1 MLRGAGTLL
10 LASFL
15 PYKCSRPHSAPLP
28 ISPSTSWN
36 RRDLGGRDPGEHQT
50 LPVPGTH
57 PQWDVFYFAGPA
69 EPRAGRKE
77 ELEARPCCPLTFDDS
92 DVLYLVA
99 GVVVGGLQLAHVD
112 PLIAG
117 GEAVQ
122 VEAHQVLVHGDVGS
136 VPVDVLGDADGALD
150 DVLPVVLGE
159 AEFVGQGVAGLVLI
173 AAVHA
178 QALAQQAGAQVPDHL
193 AVRSL
198 QHWDRQAERGKVSA
212 GDTRA
217 APPRPTPQ
225 SLTCQD
231 DSNADGGVHLFE
243 DEMPRGGCQREM
255 SLGGGRDV
263 VSQAV
268 LWHTA
273 VLR

>member
-1 MLRGAGTLL
+1 MLGPRCSPHVCHTNAAGPTL
-10 LASFL
+10 
-15 PYKCSRPHSAPLP
+15 PHCPFPLP
-28 ISPSTSWN
+28 P
-36 RRDLGGRDPGEHQT
+36 
-50 LPVPGTH
+50 PGTGEIGGAETPGNTKPSLCPVWEH

-217 APPRPTPQ
+217 APPSHPAEPYL
-225 SLTCQD
+225 S
-231 DSNADGGVHLFE
+231 G
-243 DEMPRGGCQREM
+243 
-255 SLGGGRDV
+255 
-263 VSQAV
+263 
-268 LWHTA
+268 
-273 VLR
+273 